1 MALEEILPLVDR
13 FISGVD
19 YRYETAMRL
28 RDLLAE
34 TFFEDPYVQKL
45 VTDLSRY
52 STGGG
57 PGRLDYP
64 QMRERLVAARP
75 HLAGA
80 F

>member
-1 MALEEILPLVDR
+1 MALEEFMPLVDR
-13 FISGVD
+13 FISGAD
-19 YRYETAMRL
+19 YSYETAQRL

-34 TFFEDPYVQKL
+34 TFYEDPYVQKL

-64 QMRERLVAARP
+64 QMRERLTAARAY
-75 HLAGA
+75 LAGA
-80 F
+80 I